1 MSIRSSN
8 IVFFSY
14 WFFES
19 INSMATVVIMEVE
32 GITAE
37 DMVDTVMVDVSH
49 YRLSLMENM
58 YCYFSPDVLL
68 FLT

>member
-1 MSIRSSN
+1 
-8 IVFFSY
+8 
-14 WFFES
+14 
-19 INSMATVVIMEVE
+19 MATVVIMEVE